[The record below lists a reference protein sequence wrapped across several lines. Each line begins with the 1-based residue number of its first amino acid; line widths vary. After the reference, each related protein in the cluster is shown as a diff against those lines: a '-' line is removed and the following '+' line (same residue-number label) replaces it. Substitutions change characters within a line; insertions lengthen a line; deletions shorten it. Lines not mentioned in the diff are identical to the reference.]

1 MRVWKAVENFMNV
14 DGRLA
19 TTLEVE
25 AALQAGEAAK
35 EEIARLKEEISHAHK
50 NADIYDEEI
59 KALKADADSR
69 VQAVIDAVVSWNGG
83 VFPHVLDQY
92 RPKPKYVWEE
102 SADAYGNTILY
113 VKGAAG
119 TTLHQALRDNEIVW
133 SFHLDYYPTADLAKA
148 AVEKMLTDG
157 GK

>member
-35 EEIARLKEEISHAHK
+35 EEIARLKAEMARH
-50 NADIYDEEI
+50 DC
-59 KALKADADSR
+59 ALNVKADADSR

-102 SADAYGNTILY
+102 GVDNYGNEVHRLKLDVHHSVWQILLGG
-113 VKGAAG
+113 K
-119 TTLHQALRDNEIVW
+119 IVW
-133 SFHLDYYPTADLAKA
+133 RNSCTNCAMTYPTADLAKA
-148 AVEKMLTDG
+148 AVEKMLTEG